1 MADEIRAPQRPISPP
16 QRVTTSLLERKWG
29 SLLVELILIVSG
41 ILIALYIDGWVQDRQ
56 DRESEATYL
65 ALLQD
70 DLALIEDMLEEY
82 VRFETDNA
90 TTARDVY
97 VAVSGE
103 VVSAAPDDIRDML
116 SQLASR
122 RTLRIVS
129 AAYTDLTSTGNIQ
142 LIRNQALRN
151 AILRHFATIER
162 AEAIIEKNN
171 SAIIDA
177 IYYPFMLD
185 TEITPVWRSSLIP
198 DIAVAN
204 ERMMELLGPERT
216 YPRDDVLTR
225 PAGSRSWDDI
235 RRHILLRMRVASVG
249 AIIGE
254 RMIEETRV
262 LYQDIETELARRDS
276 AQ

>member
-1 MADEIRAPQRPISPP
+1 MLA
-16 QRVTTSLLERKWG
+16 
-29 SLLVELILIVSG
+29 ELILIVAG
-41 ILIALYIDGWVQDRQ
+41 ILIALYIDGRVQDRQ
-56 DRESEATYL
+56 DRDSEATYL
-65 ALLQD
+65 ALLRE

-103 VVSAAPDDIRDML
+103 VLSATPDE
-116 SQLASR
+116 SR
-122 RTLRIVS
+122 HM
-129 AAYTDLTSTGNIQ
+129 

-177 IYYPFMLD
+177 IYYRFLLD
-185 TEITPVWRSSLIP
+185 TGITPVWRSSLIP

-235 RRHILLRMRVASVG
+235 RRHVLLRMRVASVG

-262 LYQDIETELARRDS
+262 LYQDIETELARRDRV
-276 AQ
+276 Q

>member
-1 MADEIRAPQRPISPP
+1 MLA
-16 QRVTTSLLERKWG
+16 
-29 SLLVELILIVSG
+29 ELILIVAG
-41 ILIALYIDGWVQDRQ
+41 ILIALYIDGRVQDRQ
-56 DRESEATYL
+56 DRASEATYL
-65 ALLQD
+65 ALLRE
-70 DLALIEDMLEEY
+70 DLTLIEDMLEEY

-103 VVSAAPDDIRDML
+103 VLSATPDEIRHML

-129 AAYTDLTSTGNIQ
+129 AAYTDLTNTGNIQ

-171 SAIIDA
+171 SAIVDA
-177 IYYPFMLD
+177 IYYRFMLD
-185 TEITPVWRSSLIP
+185 TGITPVWRSSLIP

-235 RRHILLRMRVASVG
+235 RRHVLLRMRVASVG

-262 LYQDIETELARRDS
+262 LYQDIETELERRDR